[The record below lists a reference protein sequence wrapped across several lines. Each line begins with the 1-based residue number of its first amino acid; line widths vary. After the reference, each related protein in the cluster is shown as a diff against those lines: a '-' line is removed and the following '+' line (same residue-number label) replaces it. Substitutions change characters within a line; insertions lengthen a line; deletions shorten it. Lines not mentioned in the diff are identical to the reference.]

1 MGLKARED
9 KTILLTLVQ
18 SVQCLGRLGFD
29 HRLNMEVDLQSL
41 FVLKSR
47 DVHSCAHW
55 LIPLNPLYPSPALG
69 LVYEGAIGQRR

>member
-29 HRLNMEVDLQSL
+29 HRLNMGVDLQSL
-41 FVLKSR
+41 FG
-47 DVHSCAHW
+47 
-55 LIPLNPLYPSPALG
+55 LN
-69 LVYEGAIGQRR
+69 VT